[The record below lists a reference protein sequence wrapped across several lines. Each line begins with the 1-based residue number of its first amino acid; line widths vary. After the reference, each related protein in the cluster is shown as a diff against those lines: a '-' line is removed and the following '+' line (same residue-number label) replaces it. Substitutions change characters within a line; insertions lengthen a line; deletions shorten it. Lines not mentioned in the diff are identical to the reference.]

1 MTTKSHTILVIG
13 GTGKTGRRVA
23 ERLTARGVG
32 VRIGSRGA
40 SPAFDWDDRASW
52 APALAGVDAAYVAFY
67 PDLAVPGSPEL
78 IGDLARTAVDA
89 GVGHLVLL
97 SGRGEAEALASE
109 AALAT
114 AVAGTATAWTVV
126 RASWFMQ
133 NFSEAFMA
141 DPVRAGVLALPAGD
155 VPEPFVDCDD
165 IADVAVAALLG
176 DAPSGEVYEVT
187 GPRALTF
194 AEAAREISKA
204 SGREVRSVTV
214 PLDAFV
220 AELRGFEVPEDVIAL
235 LTYLFGEVLDGRN
248 VKPTD
253 GVRRALGRDARD
265 FTDFARTAAATD
277 AWTP

>member
-1 MTTKSHTILVIG
+1 MTTKPHTILVIG

-40 SPAFDWDDRASW
+40 SPAFDWDDRATW

-67 PDLAVPGSPEL
+67 PDVAVPGSAKV
-78 IGDLARTAVDA
+78 IGDLARTAVEA

-97 SGRGEAEALASE
+97 SGRGEEEAQASE
-109 AALAT
+109 AALTT

-141 DPVRAGVLALPAGD
+141 DSVRAGVLALPAGD
-155 VPEPFVDCDD
+155 MPEPFVDCDD

-194 AEAAREISKA
+194 AEAAREISEA

-214 PLDAFV
+214 PLDAFA

-248 VKPTD
+248 ATPTD
-253 GVRRALGRDARD
+253 GVRRALGREARD
-265 FTDFARTAAATD
+265 FTDFARAAASTNT
-277 AWTP
+277 WRP